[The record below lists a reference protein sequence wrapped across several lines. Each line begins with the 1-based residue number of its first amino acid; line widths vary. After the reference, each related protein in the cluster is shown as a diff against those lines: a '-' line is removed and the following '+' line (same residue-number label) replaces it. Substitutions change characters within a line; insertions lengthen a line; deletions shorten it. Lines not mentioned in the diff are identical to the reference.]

1 MTSICG
7 GCSNFVPEPI
17 DLSDWKPYLY
27 PKIKNDCPGSTFG
40 AEWDI
45 QDDGYSVIQRK
56 NGQQAMFCSP
66 FKILDEDFGFF
77 SGPVTFTGQ
86 VKVEE
91 PPEDEDRDDDY
102 WGFALGFNKGDQG
115 PGGSSRSADYV
126 LIDWKRDNQRYSNS
140 CRQNEPDPD
149 SDPPQCNRYEG
160 YDPRGSN
167 EPVDACTPVQC
178 QNRRDLPDEWNQ
190 ATEGLAATQVLGL
203 AHADIMWS
211 HQVCEAINN
220 DEGNF
225 RTGFVQELK
234 RGQTFGDKGWEYSR
248 DRDKAWY
255 DFRFD
260 ISSDVIRVY
269 VDDCDTPEMIIRA
282 TDLIGRNE
290 FNNGLFCFYNYS
302 QVSL

>member
-1 MTSICG
+1 MY
-7 GCSNFVPEPI
+7 PE
-17 DLSDWKPYLY
+17 
-27 PKIKNDCPGSTFG
+27 IKNDCPGSTFG
-40 AEWDI
+40 AKWEVEDE
-45 QDDGYSVIQRK
+45 GKSVIQTI

-66 FKILDEDFGFF
+66 FEILDEDFGYF

-91 PPEDEDRDDDY
+91 PPSGNKDDRDNDY
-102 WGFALGFNKGDQG
+102 FGFGLGFNRGDQS
-115 PGGSSRSADYV
+115 PGGRSKNADYV
-126 LIDWKRDNQRYSNS
+126 LIDWKRGDQRYSNS

-149 SDPPQCNRYEG
+149 SDVCERYDG
-160 YDPRGSN
+160 YNPRGSN
-167 EPVDACTPVQC
+167 EPVRQCKPVKC
-178 QNRRDLPDEWNQ
+178 QNRPDLPDEWNQ
-190 ATEGLAATQVLGL
+190 ATEGLAATQIIGL
-203 AHADIMWS
+203 AHADLMWS

-225 RTGFVQELK
+225 STGFVQELG
-234 RGQTFGDKGWEYSR
+234 RGQKFGSEGWEYSE
-248 DRDKAWY
+248 DRNNRWY

-269 VDDCDTPEMIIRA
+269 VDDCESPEMIIRA
-282 TDLIGRNE
+282 RDLVGRNE